1 MREDR
6 VERFIRAAE
15 RMRLEEYVRYASD
28 RRRRLTDAFLQG
40 IARGL
45 GITFGFAV
53 LGAVLLFVLQKL
65 AESSLPAVSEFI
77 AQIVTLVN
85 ARIR

>member
-1 MREDR
+1 MREDKI
-6 VERFIRAAE
+6 ERWIRAAE

-28 RRRRLTDAFLQG
+28 RRRRLIDSFLQG

-45 GITFGFAV
+45 GMTFGFAV
-53 LGAVLLFVLQKL
+53 LGAVLLYVLQKL
-65 AESSLPAVSEFI
+65 AESSLPAFSEFI

-85 ARIR
+85 ARMR